1 MIRVIVVD
9 DEPLAREGVS
19 LRLAKEADV
28 QVVAECGNGR
38 DAIEQ
43 IAALKPDL
51 VFLDIKMPQI
61 TGFDVIRAVGAEH
74 MPPVIFLTAYDDF
87 AIEAFRV
94 HAVDYLL
101 KPINNKLFA
110 ESLSR
115 VRQQIQKSRVAVH
128 SQQLSKLLEDMQAVA
143 PDAEPEC
150 LVIRSAGHVHFLRP
164 REIQWVAA
172 EGDYIKIHTESRSHL
187 VRDTMRNME
196 QRLQEHGFQRV
207 HRSAIINLELVEEL
221 LASDSGDYEVV
232 IKGGTRLK
240 VGRSF
245 RDALFESLETRP

>member
-1 MIRVIVVD
+1 M
-9 DEPLAREGVS
+9 
-19 LRLAKEADV
+19 

-43 IAALKPDL
+43 IATLKPDL

-74 MPPVIFLTAYDDF
+74 MPPVIFLTAYDEF

-143 PDAEPEC
+143 PDAEPER

-164 REIQWVAA
+164 REIHWVAA
-172 EGDYIKIHTESRSHL
+172 EGEYIKIHTESRSHL

-196 QRLQEHGFQRV
+196 QRLLEHGFQRV
-207 HRSAIINLELVEEL
+207 HRSVIVNLELVEEI
-221 LASDSGDYEVV
+221 LASDGGDYEVV
-232 IKGGTRLK
+232 IKDGTRLK

-245 RDALFESLETRP
+245 RDTLFERLETRP